1 MSSNPATATSHS
13 FGSSDGVSDQTRALA
28 ERLSGHMGLDAA
40 IQISSE
46 NQWHG
51 IVSVLLEM
59 KNGRKDSA
67 A

>member
-1 MSSNPATATSHS
+1 MSS
-13 FGSSDGVSDQTRALA
+13 SSSLSQKSIVSPSNGVSEQTRALA
-28 ERLSGHMGLDAA
+28 RRLSGHMGLDAA

-59 KNGRKDSA
+59 KQGQQSDLT
-67 A
+67 